1 MKKNIKVLNEGE
13 EGYGMLVE
21 QDSGF
26 VGIELN
32 KGVINENKT
41 FNMEGGN
48 TLLVNCI
55 LQKAN
60 TENRN
65 GRIYPKDILAREVE
79 KYKELIKDNRAL
91 SSTDHPDSISVS
103 LKREECSHLVKKIW
117 WEGDTVY
124 GQLEIITSP
133 KFFETGN
140 ICCVGDFIANLL
152 RIGVKLGISSRGL
165 GSLKNKNGKNYVQED
180 FELICF
186 DLVSSPSTP
195 NAYLFFGDN
204 KIQENVDLNIPNTTV
219 INESENKLK
228 KFLNKG

>member
-1 MKKNIKVLNEGE
+1 MNKNIRILNEGE
-13 EGYGMLVE
+13 QGFGMLVE
-21 QDSGF
+21 QDSGY
-26 VGIELN
+26 VGVELN
-32 KGVINENKT
+32 KGVINEDKT
-41 FNMEGGN
+41 FNMQGNN
-48 TLLVNCI
+48 TLLVDCI

-60 TENRN
+60 TKNRN
-65 GRIYPKDILAREVE
+65 GRIYPKEILAREVE
-79 KYKELIKDNRAL
+79 KYKELIRDNRAL

-133 KFFETGN
+133 KFFENGI

-152 RIGVKLGISSRGL
+152 RLGVKLGISSRGL
-165 GSLKNKNGKNYVQED
+165 GSLKTKNGENYVQED

-195 NAYLFFGDN
+195 NAYLYFNDN
-204 KIQENVDLNIPNTTV
+204 SLKENYEIKKVDDKDD
-219 INESENKLK
+219 KLK
-228 KFLNKG
+228 KFLGKN